1 MKNLTPV
8 HHVQAKKG
16 MTVSEALA
24 EMSKA
29 GVMGGG
35 RLGKAADIYEKMV
48 KDKDCKK
55 FFGLAGAMVPG
66 GMKQIIIDMI
76 NDGYIDVLVTTGA
89 NLTHDLGE
97 ALGYRHYQAGEAKSD
112 EELHRQRFDRIFDV
126 YMPDDIYEG
135 LEDFFTKVLP
145 KIPAEPMGIR
155 NFLSLIG
162 EHVPKKHPSIIRAAY
177 DKNIPIFCPALADSG
192 IGLQM
197 WNYIQKHKLNVL
209 AFEDLK
215 EIIDISWTA
224 KRTGLL
230 YIGGGVPKNYIQQ
243 ALQFSKGA
251 EYAI

>member
-97 ALGYRHYQAGEAKSD
+97 AIGYRH
-112 EELHRQRFDRIFDV
+112 
-126 YMPDDIYEG
+126 
-135 LEDFFTKVLP
+135 
-145 KIPAEPMGIR
+145 
-155 NFLSLIG
+155 
-162 EHVPKKHPSIIRAAY
+162 
-177 DKNIPIFCPALADSG
+177 
-192 IGLQM
+192 
-197 WNYIQKHKLNVL
+197 
-209 AFEDLK
+209 
-215 EIIDISWTA
+215 
-224 KRTGLL
+224 
-230 YIGGGVPKNYIQQ
+230 
-243 ALQFSKGA
+243 
-251 EYAI
+251 